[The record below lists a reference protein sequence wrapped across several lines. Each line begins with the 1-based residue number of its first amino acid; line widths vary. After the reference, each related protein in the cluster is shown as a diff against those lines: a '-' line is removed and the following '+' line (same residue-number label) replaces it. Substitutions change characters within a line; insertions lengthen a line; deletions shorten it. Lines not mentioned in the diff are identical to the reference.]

1 MQRILAVLII
11 FSLAFAD
18 IKNWLDSAV
27 YELESGDTIDTQ
39 SHKLYYGGGFR
50 LRTNDYSFQP
60 FTVIPPKLRAGCG
73 GIDLVFGG
81 FGYFQ
86 PEYLVKF
93 GQKIIQQAPAFA
105 FKIALE
111 TFCPSCQKIMTE
123 LENLANLINNLS
135 LSSCQIASSLSD
147 FTSTKLREYVGNIDV
162 AAGIYNSILKA
173 REKVMQKT
181 NLQILDKAVNRGVA
195 KKEIVRL
202 ILRIRNR
209 GKETVSLAEDVMLEL
224 ARNKRASRLFTDA
237 TIRQFV
243 KKVFGDVEI
252 TIPDNSEKDITV
264 NVIKPEGEL
273 DIENLVAGNGRT
285 IVCITSSCKSI
296 KAEIVD
302 PQLDSIVNKI
312 ITRTPLDR
320 RELEFLAMFPLP
332 AYKLLNYLSASP
344 GLLNVLK
351 EDLSK
356 WMAYEL
362 TKHVLSQ
369 LSFHYSMVLIELM
382 GSKLISKETK
392 EELNNFLEM
401 FNDNISKAYWEIQL
415 NQKATIDKIKNG
427 LTLVE
432 EFEKISAKYYLTNPA
447 YSSYLFWQT
456 SGIVLK

>member
-1 MQRILAVLII
+1 MRKILAGLVI
-11 FSLAFAD
+11 FSFAFAD
-18 IKNWLDSAV
+18 IRNWLNNAI
-27 YELESGDTIDTQ
+27 YELESGSTIDTQ

-50 LRTNDYSFQP
+50 LRANDYSFQP

-93 GQKIIQQAPAFA
+93 GEKIIQQAPAFA

-111 TFCPSCQKIMTE
+111 TLCPSCQKIATE
-123 LENLANLINNLS
+123 LENLANLINSLS

-147 FTSTKLREYVGNIDV
+147 FTSAKLREYWGNIDV
-162 AAGIYNSILKA
+162 ASGVYNSILKA
-173 REKVMQKT
+173 KEKVMQKT
-181 NLQILDKAVNRGVA
+181 NLEVLEKAVNSGIT
-195 KKEIVRL
+195 KKGIVRL
-202 ILRIRNR
+202 ILRIRKQ
-209 GKETVSLAEDVMLEL
+209 GKNPVSLAEDVMLEL
-224 ARNKRASRLFTDA
+224 AKSKRASQLFTDA

-243 KKVFGDVEI
+243 KKVFGDLEI
-252 TIPDNSEKDITV
+252 TIPDTSEEDITV
-264 NVIKPEGEL
+264 NIIKPERKL

-285 IVCITSSCKSI
+285 IVCITSSCKSL

-312 ITRTPLDR
+312 ITRTPLEVK
-320 RELEFLAMFPLP
+320 ELKFLAMFPFP
-332 AYKLLNYLSASP
+332 AYKLLNYLSTSP

-362 TKHVLSQ
+362 TKHILSQ
-369 LSFHYSMVLIELM
+369 LSFHYSATLIELM
-382 GSKLISKETK
+382 GSKLINKDSR
-392 EELNNFLEM
+392 EELNIFLRM
-401 FNDNISKAYWEIQL
+401 FNENISKAYRRIQL
-415 NQKATIDKIKNG
+415 NQKAIIDKIKNG
-427 LTLVE
+427 LSLVE